1 MADQTN
7 QTNLPFSP
15 DAPLLPPGLEA
26 AGNTLLAVMSAPSP
40 AVLRQLQGDL
50 LQAELALRP
59 ETWQLL
65 SDFYEYLIALRSRAT
80 ARQYSHLASLL
91 DVGAVGTVALQ
102 HVVNARGEKHF
113 WQTLLLNVLG
123 EGLMIAA
130 ARQYVKAWEG
140 EMSAVHEQAAW
151 KAQQAFWRVSQ
162 ALRPQLDA
170 AERRQHL
177 DQLFAPLYSS
187 EVHNTFRA
195 ILLIRFFQVLLLAHL
210 HIDLSRQWAVDSW
223 Q

>member
-1 MADQTN
+1 MAK
-7 QTNLPFSP
+7 QTNLPLSS
-15 DAPLLPPGLEA
+15 DTLILPTTLEA
-26 AGNTLLAVMSAPSP
+26 TGNTLLAVMSEPSP

-50 LQAELALRP
+50 LQAGLSLRP

-65 SDFYEYLIALRSRAT
+65 ADFYDYLVALRSRAT
-80 ARQYSHLASLL
+80 AREYSHLASLL

-102 HVVNARGEKHF
+102 HVVNARGEEHF

-140 EMSAVHEQAAW
+140 EMSAVHEQAARI
-151 KAQQAFWRVSQ
+151 AQQAFWRVSQ
-162 ALRPQLDA
+162 ALRPQLDE

-210 HIDLSRQWAVDSW
+210 HLDLQKAGNP
-223 Q
+223 